1 MLAGM
6 DGATTARTPLQITRL
21 REGLTAGSAARW
33 SRVDVVE
40 ETGSTNADLLA
51 GAADLPDRTVLL
63 AEYQVR
69 GRGRHNRSFVAP
81 PRSQVAVSTLIDLGG
96 IDPAGLGWLPLL
108 TGVVVTDTVRALGVD
123 ARLKWPNDVLVEG
136 RKIAGI
142 LVEVAPGGRAVIGVG
157 LNVHLSEEELPVP
170 TATSLDLVGAGID
183 RAGLDRAGVDGTA
196 VDRTEVA
203 IDYLRRLAD
212 RIDAWRDDARAGA
225 DVAADYRLRCSTI
238 GLRVRVELPGDEEL
252 IGTAR
257 DVDRYGRLLVVDDRG
272 VDTAVSAGDVT
283 HVRPV

>member
-21 REGLTAGSAARW
+21 REGLTAGSAPRW
-33 SRVDVVE
+33 TRVDVVE
-40 ETGSTNADLLA
+40 QTGSTNADLLA
-51 GAADLPDRTVLL
+51 AAADLPDRTVLL

-81 PRSQVAVSTLIDLGG
+81 PRSQVAVSTLVDLGG
-96 IDPAGLGWLPLL
+96 VDPAGLGWLPLL
-108 TGVVVTDTVRALGVD
+108 TGVVVTDTVRSLGID
-123 ARLKWPNDVLVEG
+123 ARLKWPNDVLVDG

-157 LNVHLSEEELPVP
+157 LNVHLSQDELPVP
-170 TATSLDLVGAGID
+170 TATSLDLVGAG
-183 RAGLDRAGVDGTA
+183 GDGTG

-225 DVAADYRLRCSTI
+225 DLAADYRLRCSTI

-283 HVRPV
+283 HVRPA